1 MTTTH
6 ICQHEIAPPSTASLT
21 HKGLISEELWIR
33 LTERLRKDEGFPA
46 KGFLAE
52 RIMDQALGYLKL
64 AATLPNGSFAPSA
77 LVDLGWHTF
86 LMYTREYQNF
96 CRELTGGYFIH
107 HSPNDDPSVN
117 SACASPSETATVM
130 RSLGIE
136 VDDALWTCFD
146 HGCSNCGPC
155 CGPSC
160 SCSGNSLTP

>member
-6 ICQHEIAPPSTASLT
+6 ICCHEIAQPSSASLA
-21 HKGLISEELWIR
+21 HKGLISETLWIR
-33 LTERLRKDEGFPA
+33 LTDRIRKDEGLSA
-46 KGFLAE
+46 ESFLAE
-52 RIMDQALGYLKL
+52 RIVDQTLAYLKL
-64 AATLPNGSFAPSA
+64 AATVPNGSFAPSA

-146 HGCSNCGPC
+146 QDGSDCNGDQGCQCGPC
-155 CGPSC
+155 NY
-160 SCSGNSLTP
+160 SGL